1 MKKTYHIITIGCQMN
16 KSDSERMASFLE
28 ELGYEMTEEK
38 YQADLVIINTCGVRQ
53 LAEDRI
59 YGFIPRIKKENPKVK
74 IVVTGCLSG
83 RTDVQ
88 RRMNEYVDLWLLTK
102 DMTKLAEFLNKADK
116 RELPD
121 SYLKI
126 KPKYDSAFSA
136 LVPIG
141 NGCDNFCTYCVVP
154 HARGREVY
162 RPADDIINEVKELVG
177 KGYKEIILIAQ
188 NVNSY
193 ESIINYE
200 LSITNKGN
208 GKKVNKKINF
218 AELIRLV
225 NDIPG
230 NFWIRFATSHPKD
243 MSDELIKV
251 LAECEKAC
259 HHIHLPVQAGD
270 DEILA
275 RMNRKYTV
283 EHYLKLIKKIKTAM
297 PDASIT
303 TDIIVGFP
311 GESKK
316 QFAGSVKLAKE
327 ANFDMIFIGK
337 YSPRPG
343 TAAQKM
349 KDDVSK
355 LEKKN
360 RELALTKVY
369 KKSTLENNNKDLGL
383 SFELLVE
390 TASKGY
396 SYGRTRTNKYVR
408 IVNNPLK
415 ENLIGKFV
423 VVKIVKANDFGLDGE
438 LVLE

>member
-1 MKKTYHIITIGCQMN
+1 
-16 KSDSERMASFLE
+16 
-28 ELGYEMTEEK
+28 
-38 YQADLVIINTCGVRQ
+38 
-53 LAEDRI
+53 
-59 YGFIPRIKKENPKVK
+59 
-74 IVVTGCLSG
+74 
-83 RTDVQ
+83 
-88 RRMNEYVDLWLLTK
+88 
-102 DMTKLAEFLNKADK
+102 
-116 RELPD
+116 
-121 SYLKI
+121 
-126 KPKYDSAFSA
+126 
-136 LVPIG
+136 
-141 NGCDNFCTYCVVP
+141 
-154 HARGREVY
+154 
-162 RPADDIINEVKELVG
+162 
-177 KGYKEIILIAQ
+177 
-188 NVNSY
+188 
-193 ESIINYE
+193 
-200 LSITNKGN
+200 
-208 GKKVNKKINF
+208 
-218 AELIRLV
+218 
-225 NDIPG
+225 
-230 NFWIRFATSHPKD
+230 
-243 MSDELIKV
+243 
-251 LAECEKAC
+251 
-259 HHIHLPVQAGD
+259 
-270 DEILA
+270 
-275 RMNRKYTV
+275 
-283 EHYLKLIKKIKTAM
+283 
-297 PDASIT
+297 
-303 TDIIVGFP
+303 VGFP